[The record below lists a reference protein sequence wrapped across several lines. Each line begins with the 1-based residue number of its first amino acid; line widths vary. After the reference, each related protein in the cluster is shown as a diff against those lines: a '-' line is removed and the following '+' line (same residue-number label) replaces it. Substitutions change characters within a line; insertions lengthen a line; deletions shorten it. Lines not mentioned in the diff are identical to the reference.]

1 MSATCAL
8 CGTNAA
14 EDYEGEREKVRYAIK
29 TSGISASTTLAKML
43 RDGNVKP
50 EDGKTGSVRVSCLRH
65 YYLSQLDDTRQL
77 RWPGGDS
84 FIPNDVK
91 EGLQQFSKWLESA
104 DPLAREKAATRGGEL
119 RHARMLKRASSSIKA
134 RATDSKERLELLSK
148 TGANAE
154 GLERALLRRARILK
168 RASSSIEARSK
179 ARLKLLSKTGANAEG
194 LERALRHMD
203 SRAGQKNPARTTPGA
218 DPLAVAFVKMAS
230 ATARALP

>member
-14 EDYEGEREKVRYAIK
+14 EDYEGEREKVMDAIEA
-29 TSGISASTTLAKML
+29 SGMSASTTLAKML

-154 GLERALLRRARILK
+154 GLERAL
-168 RASSSIEARSK
+168 
-179 ARLKLLSKTGANAEG
+179 
-194 LERALRHMD
+194 RHMD